1 MEKRKAFIE
10 FEGVPNPQAIKLVVK
25 NGILTDEP
33 YVFTDWSKADSSPL
47 ARKFLMLRYVEQV
60 YLHYNYIT
68 ILKTP
73 DSPEWNQLLPE
84 LRMML
89 RQHLE
94 DNEPIM
100 YLGAKKLEH
109 NESDDVI
116 VKMIQDILNKQLRPY
131 AHEDG
136 GDFVIESYEN
146 GVLNLSMHGACKRCP
161 YAAKTLKD
169 GVEKLLNHM
178 IPEVK
183 KVVALDNNVLS

>member
-1 MEKRKAFIE
+1 MEKRRAFIE
-10 FEGVPNPQAIKLVVK
+10 FEGVPNPEAIKLVVK

-33 YVFTDWSKADSSPL
+33 YVYTDWSKAETSPL
-47 ARKFLMLRYVEQV
+47 AKKFLMLRYVDQV
-60 YLHYNYIT
+60 FMHYNYIT

-73 DSPEWNQLLPE
+73 GSPHWDSLLPE

-89 RQHLE
+89 QQHLE

-100 YLGAKKLEH
+100 YLGAEKLEH
-109 NESDDVI
+109 PKSDDVI
-116 VKMIQDILNKQLRPY
+116 IKMIQEILDKQLRPY

-136 GDFVIESYEN
+136 GDFVIESYED
-146 GVLNLSMHGACKRCP
+146 GVLNLSMHGSCRRCP
-161 YAAKTLKD
+161 YAAQTLKD

-183 KVVALDNNVLS
+183 QVVALDNNVLK